1 MPSSSERTAT
11 LGKAGRQARSQ
22 WYQARLDESLRIVLL
37 KAFLVE
43 LGLRLRNSKES
54 EEAQQAA
61 KELGWLTEDGKWKAL
76 TWNPTA
82 GALEEVA
89 RGRTWTTDAIIAETV
104 ELRKLMNAET
114 IYRFQS
120 IKGLATDSMGA
131 TGTGDKCQRIRTPR
145 LGNCTVMGRLLG
157 FTHPRLSL
165 TAGAGRSFATG
176 PLTTL
181 VSPST
186 QFPATVQPGPLVLPT
201 TSQLS
206 DWRAVDEPRGISQV
220 LQCFLWT
227 MHTDHRRRSHAAGLI
242 KHLWH
247 RICHDPSRALP
258 LRGDL
263 FWMPLVALQTGSIHG
278 LLHAVLRA

>member
-227 MHTDHRRRSHAAGLI
+227 MHTDHRR
-242 KHLWH
+242 
-247 RICHDPSRALP
+247 
-258 LRGDL
+258 DL